1 MTRQKR
7 LPKEE
12 RMRQIRNHAKNVF
25 LRKGFDKTTMED
37 VIEETGMS
45 KGGVYRHY
53 SSTTEMLYDLM
64 IDGNVYRNTLIDE
77 YLENNKGKNKFEQ
90 IGEILVDK
98 ALASTDLM
106 RLYVIF
112 LKSKDYNKDLYNLY
126 PKLKEIAKKQFDV
139 VAKKLEIKEDI
150 FKDEFLVNYIN
161 GLILS
166 TEILDERESFDS
178 QREFLKDTI
187 VNYIMRIE
195 KYDDKED

>member
-37 VIEETGMS
+37 VVKETGMS
-45 KGGVYRHY
+45 KGGIYRHY

-77 YLENNKGKNKFEQ
+77 YLESNNGKNKFEQ

-126 PKLKEIAKKQFDV
+126 PRLKEIAKKQFAV
-139 VAKKLEIKEDI
+139 VAKKLEIEEDI
-150 FKDEFLVNYIN
+150 FEDDFLVNYIN

-166 TEILDERESFDS
+166 TEILDARKSFDS

-187 VNYIMRIE
+187 VNYIMKIE
-195 KYDDKED
+195 KDGD

>member
-1 MTRQKR
+1 
-7 LPKEE
+7 
-12 RMRQIRNHAKNVF
+12 
-25 LRKGFDKTTMED
+25 MED
-37 VIEETGMS
+37 VVKETGMS
-45 KGGVYRHY
+45 KGGIYRHY

-77 YLENNKGKNKFEQ
+77 YLESNNGKNKFEQ

-126 PKLKEIAKKQFDV
+126 PRLKEIAKNQFAV
-139 VAKKLEIKEDI
+139 VAKKLEIEEDI
-150 FKDEFLVNYIN
+150 FEDEFLVNYIN

-166 TEILDERESFDS
+166 TEILDARKSFDS

-187 VNYIMRIE
+187 VNYIMKIE
-195 KYDDKED
+195 KDDD

>member
-1 MTRQKR
+1 MTRQKI
-7 LPKEE
+7 LLKEE

-37 VIEETGMS
+37 VVKETGMS
-45 KGGVYRHY
+45 KGGIYRHY

-77 YLENNKGKNKFEQ
+77 YLESNNGKNKFEQ

-126 PKLKEIAKKQFDV
+126 PRLKEIAKNQFAV
-139 VAKKLEIKEDI
+139 VAKKLEIEEDI
-150 FKDEFLVNYIN
+150 FEDEFLVNYIN

-166 TEILDERESFDS
+166 TEILDARKSFDS

-187 VNYIMRIE
+187 VNYIMKIE
-195 KYDDKED
+195 KDDD

>member
-7 LPKEE
+7 LLKEE

-37 VIEETGMS
+37 VVKETGMS
-45 KGGVYRHY
+45 KGGIYRHY

-77 YLENNKGKNKFEQ
+77 YLESNNGKNKFEQ

-126 PKLKEIAKKQFDV
+126 PRLKEIAKNQFAV
-139 VAKKLEIKEDI
+139 VAKKLEIEEDI
-150 FKDEFLVNYIN
+150 FEDEFLVNYIN

-166 TEILDERESFDS
+166 TEILDARKSFDS
-178 QREFLKDTI
+178 QREFLKYTI
-187 VNYIMRIE
+187 VNYIMKIE
-195 KYDDKED
+195 KDDD

>member
-37 VIEETGMS
+37 VVKETGMS
-45 KGGVYRHY
+45 KGGIYRHY

-77 YLENNKGKNKFEQ
+77 YLESNNGKNKFEQ

-126 PKLKEIAKKQFDV
+126 PRLKEIAKKQFAV
-139 VAKKLEIKEDI
+139 VAKKLEIEEDI
-150 FKDEFLVNYIN
+150 FEDDFLVNYIN
-161 GLILS
+161 ELILS
-166 TEILDERESFDS
+166 TEILDARKSFDS

-187 VNYIMRIE
+187 VNYIMKIE
-195 KYDDKED
+195 KDGD

>member
-37 VIEETGMS
+37 VVKETGMS
-45 KGGVYRHY
+45 KGGIYPHY

-77 YLENNKGKNKFEQ
+77 YLESNNGKNKFEQ

-126 PKLKEIAKKQFDV
+126 PRLKEIAKKQFAV
-139 VAKKLEIKEDI
+139 VAKKLEIEEDI
-150 FKDEFLVNYIN
+150 FEDDFLVNYIN

-166 TEILDERESFDS
+166 TEILDARKSFDS

-187 VNYIMRIE
+187 VNYIMKIE
-195 KYDDKED
+195 KDGD

>member
-1 MTRQKR
+1 
-7 LPKEE
+7 
-12 RMRQIRNHAKNVF
+12 
-25 LRKGFDKTTMED
+25 MED
-37 VIEETGMS
+37 VVKETGMS
-45 KGGVYRHY
+45 KGGIYRHY

-77 YLENNKGKNKFEQ
+77 YLESNNGKNKFEQ

-126 PKLKEIAKKQFDV
+126 PRLKEIAKKQFAV
-139 VAKKLEIKEDI
+139 VAKKLEIEEDI
-150 FKDEFLVNYIN
+150 FEDDFLVNYIN

-166 TEILDERESFDS
+166 TEILDARKSFDS

-187 VNYIMRIE
+187 VNYIMKIE
-195 KYDDKED
+195 KDGD

>member
-7 LPKEE
+7 LLKEE

-37 VIEETGMS
+37 VVKETGMS
-45 KGGVYRHY
+45 KGGIYRHY

-77 YLENNKGKNKFEQ
+77 YLESNNGKNKFEQ

-112 LKSKDYNKDLYNLY
+112 LKSKDHNKDLYNLY
-126 PKLKEIAKKQFDV
+126 PRLKEIAKNQFAV
-139 VAKKLEIKEDI
+139 VAKKLEIEEDI
-150 FKDEFLVNYIN
+150 FEDEFLVNYIN

-166 TEILDERESFDS
+166 TEILDARKSFDS

-187 VNYIMRIE
+187 VNYIMKIE
-195 KYDDKED
+195 KDDD

>member
-25 LRKGFDKTTMED
+25 LRKGFDKTTMEN

-126 PKLKEIAKKQFDV
+126 PKLKEIAKKQFAV
-139 VAKKLEIKEDI
+139 VAKKLEIEEDI
-150 FKDEFLVNYIN
+150 FEDEFLVNYIN

-166 TEILDERESFDS
+166 TEILDARKSFDS

-187 VNYIMRIE
+187 VNYIMKIE
-195 KYDDKED
+195 KDDD

>member
-166 TEILDERESFDS
+166 TEILDVRESFDS

>member
-7 LPKEE
+7 LTKEE

-37 VIEETGMS
+37 VVEETGMS

-64 IDGNVYRNTLIDE
+64 IDGNIYRNTLIDE
-77 YLENNKGKNKFEQ
+77 YLENNKDKNKFEQ
-90 IGEILVDK
+90 MGEILLDK

-106 RLYVIF
+106 KLY
-112 LKSKDYNKDLYNLY
+112 
-126 PKLKEIAKKQFDV
+126 
-139 VAKKLEIKEDI
+139 
-150 FKDEFLVNYIN
+150 

-166 TEILDERESFDS
+166 TEILDARESFDS

-187 VNYIMRIE
+187 VNYIRRIE
-195 KYDDKED
+195 HE

>member
-37 VIEETGMS
+37 VVKETGMS
-45 KGGVYRHY
+45 KGGIYRHY

-77 YLENNKGKNKFEQ
+77 YLESNNGKNKFEQ

-126 PKLKEIAKKQFDV
+126 PRLKEIAKKQFAV
-139 VAKKLEIKEDI
+139 VAKKLEIEEDI
-150 FKDEFLVNYIN
+150 FEDDFLVNYIN

-166 TEILDERESFDS
+166 TEILDARRSFDS

-187 VNYIMRIE
+187 VNYIMKIE
-195 KYDDKED
+195 KDGD

>member
-37 VIEETGMS
+37 VVKETGMS
-45 KGGVYRHY
+45 KGGIYRHY

-77 YLENNKGKNKFEQ
+77 YLESNNGKNKFEQ

-126 PKLKEIAKKQFDV
+126 PRLKEIAKNQFAV
-139 VAKKLEIKEDI
+139 VAKKLEIEEDI
-150 FKDEFLVNYIN
+150 FEDEFLVNYIN

-166 TEILDERESFDS
+166 TEILDARKSFDS

-187 VNYIMRIE
+187 VNYIMKIE
-195 KYDDKED
+195 KDDD

>member
-37 VIEETGMS
+37 VVKETGMS
-45 KGGVYRHY
+45 KGGIYRHY

-77 YLENNKGKNKFEQ
+77 YLESNNGKNKFEQ

-98 ALASTDLM
+98 ALASTCL
-106 RLYVIF
+106 LYT
-112 LKSKDYNKDLYNLY
+112 SD
-126 PKLKEIAKKQFDV
+126 A
-139 VAKKLEIKEDI
+139 A
-150 FKDEFLVNYIN
+150 DE
-161 GLILS
+161 
-166 TEILDERESFDS
+166 
-178 QREFLKDTI
+178 
-187 VNYIMRIE
+187 
-195 KYDDKED
+195 

>member
-37 VIEETGMS
+37 VVKETGMS
-45 KGGVYRHY
+45 KGGIYRHY

-77 YLENNKGKNKFEQ
+77 YLESNNGKNKFEQ

-106 RLYVIF
+106 RLYVVF

-126 PKLKEIAKKQFDV
+126 PRLKEIAKKQFAV
-139 VAKKLEIKEDI
+139 VAKKLEIEEDI
-150 FKDEFLVNYIN
+150 FEDDFLVNYIN

-166 TEILDERESFDS
+166 TEILDARKSFDS

-187 VNYIMRIE
+187 VNYIMKIE
-195 KYDDKED
+195 KDGD

>member
-7 LPKEE
+7 LLKEE

-37 VIEETGMS
+37 VVKETGMS
-45 KGGVYRHY
+45 KGGIYRHY

-77 YLENNKGKNKFEQ
+77 YLESNNGKNKFEQ

-126 PKLKEIAKKQFDV
+126 PRLKEIAKNQFAV
-139 VAKKLEIKEDI
+139 VAKKLEIEEDI
-150 FKDEFLVNYIN
+150 FEDEFLVNYIN

-166 TEILDERESFDS
+166 TEILDARKSFDS

-187 VNYIMRIE
+187 VNYIMKIE
-195 KYDDKED
+195 KDDD

>member
-1 MTRQKR
+1 M
-7 LPKEE
+7 
-12 RMRQIRNHAKNVF
+12 
-25 LRKGFDKTTMED
+25 
-37 VIEETGMS
+37 
-45 KGGVYRHY
+45 
-53 SSTTEMLYDLM
+53 
-64 IDGNVYRNTLIDE
+64 
-77 YLENNKGKNKFEQ
+77 
-90 IGEILVDK
+90 
-98 ALASTDLM
+98 
-106 RLYVIF
+106 IF

-166 TEILDERESFDS
+166 TEILDARESFDS

>member
-25 LRKGFDKTTMED
+25 LRKGFDKTTTED

-166 TEILDERESFDS
+166 TEILDARESFDS

>member
-37 VIEETGMS
+37 VVKETGMS
-45 KGGVYRHY
+45 KGGIYRHY

-77 YLENNKGKNKFEQ
+77 YLESNNGKNKFEQ

-98 ALASTDLM
+98 SLASTDLM

-112 LKSKDYNKDLYNLY
+112 LKSKDCNKDLYNLY
-126 PKLKEIAKKQFDV
+126 PRLKEIAKKQFAV
-139 VAKKLEIKEDI
+139 VAKKLEIEEDI
-150 FKDEFLVNYIN
+150 FEDDFLVNYIN

-166 TEILDERESFDS
+166 TEILDARKSFDS

-187 VNYIMRIE
+187 VNYIMKIE
-195 KYDDKED
+195 KDGD

>member
-25 LRKGFDKTTMED
+25 LRKGFDKTTMEN

-126 PKLKEIAKKQFDV
+126 PKLKEIAKKQFAV
-139 VAKKLEIKEDI
+139 VAKKLEIEEDI
-150 FKDEFLVNYIN
+150 FEDEFLVNYIN

-166 TEILDERESFDS
+166 TEILDARKSFDS

-187 VNYIMRIE
+187 VNYIMKI
-195 KYDDKED
+195 KKDDD